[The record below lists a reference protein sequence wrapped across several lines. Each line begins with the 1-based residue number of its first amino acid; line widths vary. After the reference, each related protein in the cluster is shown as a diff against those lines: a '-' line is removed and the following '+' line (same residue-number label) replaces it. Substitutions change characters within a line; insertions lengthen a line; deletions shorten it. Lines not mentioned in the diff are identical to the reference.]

1 MFHFVKESSLKRM
14 GIKWDRQSAAVSA
27 VNQRPN
33 WLMAVTTRLELCKIR
48 KTDNR
53 LVYVP
58 CKLLS
63 SLKSYVKDNFV
74 QISINFTFSVTI

>member
-1 MFHFVKESSLKRM
+1 M
-14 GIKWDRQSAAVSA
+14 GIKWDRQSVVAS

-53 LVYVP
+53 VEVEPLQID
-58 CKLLS
+58 S
-63 SLKSYVKDNFV
+63 S
-74 QISINFTFSVTI
+74 SIRRHADE